1 MSIPESA
8 RKELKKSL
16 TKADKACRAIES
28 ALKISLDDE
37 RVEFGISTFED
48 CSEEVTIT
56 ACLYVP
62 SWDVERTYHIGSYSQ
77 CYVPGPEEIM
87 QGALVLLSLFVL
99 DHLISTTT
107 QADIMRSFGYVK
119 ESRNA

>member
-16 TKADKACRAIES
+16 KKADKACLAIES

-37 RVEFGISTFED
+37 NIEFGISTFED

-62 SWDVERTYHIGSYSQ
+62 SWDVERTYTIGSYSQ

-87 QGALVLLSLFVL
+87 QGALVLLSMFVI
-99 DHLISTTT
+99 DHMISNDM
-107 QADIMRSFGYVK
+107 QAEILRSFGYVK

>member
-8 RKELKKSL
+8 RKELNKSL
-16 TKADKACRAIES
+16 KKADKACRAVES

-37 RVEFGISTFED
+37 MIEFGISTFED
-48 CSEEVTIT
+48 CSEEITIT

-62 SWDVERTYHIGSYSQ
+62 SWDVERNYTIGSYSQ

-99 DHLISTTT
+99 DHMISTDT
-107 QADIMRSFGYVK
+107 QADILRSFGYVK

>member
-8 RKELKKSL
+8 RKELNKSL
-16 TKADKACRAIES
+16 KKADKACRAIES

-37 RVEFGISTFED
+37 NIEFGISTFED
-48 CSEEVTIT
+48 CSEEITLT

-62 SWDVERTYHIGSYSQ
+62 SWDVERTYRIGSYSQ
-77 CYVPGPEEIM
+77 CYVPEVSEIM
-87 QGALVLLSLFVL
+87 EGALVLLSLFVL
-99 DHLISTTT
+99 DHMISTTA
-107 QADIMRSFGYVK
+107 QADILRSFGYVK

>member
-1 MSIPESA
+1 MSIPESS
-8 RKELKKSL
+8 RKELRKSL
-16 TKADKACRAIES
+16 TKADRACRAIES

-62 SWDVERTYHIGSYSQ
+62 SWDVERTYTIGTYSQ
-77 CYVPGPEEIM
+77 CYVPEVNEIM
-87 QGALVLLSLFVL
+87 EGALVLLSLFVL
-99 DHLISTTT
+99 DHMISTTM

>member
-8 RKELKKSL
+8 RKELKQSL
-16 TKADKACRAIES
+16 KKADKACRAIES

-37 RVEFGISTFED
+37 RIEFGISTFED
-48 CSEEVTIT
+48 CSEEITIT

-62 SWDVERTYHIGSYSQ
+62 SWDVERTYTIGSYTQ

-87 QGALVLLSLFVL
+87 QGALVLLSMFVL
-99 DHLISTTT
+99 DHMISTTM
-107 QADIMRSFGYVK
+107 QADILRSFGYVK

>member
-16 TKADKACRAIES
+16 KNADKACRAIES

-37 RVEFGISTFED
+37 MIEFGISTFED
-48 CSEEVTIT
+48 CSEEITIT

-62 SWDVERTYHIGSYSQ
+62 SWDVERTYTIGSYSQ

-87 QGALVLLSLFVL
+87 QGALVLLSMFVI
-99 DHLISTTT
+99 DHMISSDM
-107 QADIMRSFGYVK
+107 QASFMSALGYVREK
-119 ESRNA
+119 

>member
-1 MSIPESA
+1 MSIPESS
-8 RKELKKSL
+8 RKELKMSL
-16 TKADKACRAIES
+16 KKADKACRAIES

-37 RVEFGISTFED
+37 MIEFGINTFED

-62 SWDVERTYHIGSYSQ
+62 SWDVERTYTIGSYSQ

-87 QGALVLLSLFVL
+87 QGALILLSMFVL
-99 DHLISTTT
+99 DHMISTTM
-107 QADIMRSFGYVK
+107 QADILRSFGYVK

>member
-1 MSIPESA
+1 MSIPESS
-8 RKELKKSL
+8 RKELRKSL
-16 TKADKACRAIES
+16 TKADRACRAVEQ

-48 CSEEVTIT
+48 CSGEITLT

-62 SWDVERTYHIGSYSQ
+62 SWDVERTYRIGSYSQ

-99 DHLISTTT
+99 DHLISTSM
-107 QADIMRSFGYVK
+107 QEDILRSFGYVK
-119 ESRNA
+119 ESRHA

>member
-16 TKADKACRAIES
+16 KKADKACLAIES

-37 RVEFGISTFED
+37 MIEFGISTFED
-48 CSEEVTIT
+48 CSEEITIT

-62 SWDVERTYHIGSYSQ
+62 SWDVERTYTIGSYSQ
-77 CYVPGPEEIM
+77 CYVPEVNEIM

-99 DHLISTTT
+99 DHMISTDT
-107 QADIMRSFGYVK
+107 QASIMRSFGYVR

>member
-1 MSIPESA
+1 MSIPESS

-16 TKADKACRAIES
+16 KKADKACRAIES

-37 RVEFGISTFED
+37 MIEFCVNSFED

-62 SWDVERTYHIGSYSQ
+62 SWDVERTYTIGSYSQ

-99 DHLISTTT
+99 DHMISNDV
-107 QADIMRSFGYVK
+107 QKSLLSALGYVREK
-119 ESRNA
+119 

>member
-16 TKADKACRAIES
+16 TKADRACRAIES

-37 RVEFGISTFED
+37 RIEFGISTFED
-48 CSEEVTIT
+48 CSEEITIT

-62 SWDVERTYHIGSYSQ
+62 SWDVERTYNIGSYSQ

-99 DHLISTTT
+99 DHMISTSM
-107 QADIMRSFGYVK
+107 QEDILRSFGYVK

>member
-48 CSEEVTIT
+48 CSEEITIT

-62 SWDVERTYHIGSYSQ
+62 SWDVERTYTIGSYSQ

-87 QGALVLLSLFVL
+87 QGALVLLSMFVL
-99 DHLISTTT
+99 DHMIPGDL
-107 QADIMRSFGYVK
+107 QAEILRSFGYVK
-119 ESRNA
+119 ESRHA

>member
-8 RKELKKSL
+8 RKELKQSL
-16 TKADKACRAIES
+16 KKADKACRAIES

-37 RVEFGISTFED
+37 RIEFGISTFED
-48 CSEEVTIT
+48 CSEEITLT

-62 SWDVERTYHIGSYSQ
+62 SWDVERTYTIGIYSQ

-99 DHLISTTT
+99 DHMISTTM
-107 QADIMRSFGYVK
+107 QADILRSFGYVK
-119 ESRNA
+119 ESHNA

>member
-16 TKADKACRAIES
+16 RKADKACRDIES

-37 RVEFGISTFED
+37 MIEFGISTFED

-62 SWDVERTYHIGSYSQ
+62 SWDVERTYTIGSYSQ

-87 QGALVLLSLFVL
+87 QGALVLLSMFVI
-99 DHLISTTT
+99 DHMISNDM
-107 QADIMRSFGYVK
+107 QASFMSALGYVR
-119 ESRNA
+119 ESRHA

>member
-16 TKADKACRAIES
+16 KNADKACRAIET

-48 CSEEVTIT
+48 CSGEIT
-56 ACLYVP
+56 LTDCLYVP
-62 SWDVERTYHIGSYSQ
+62 SWDVERTYKIGSYSQ
-77 CYVPGPEEIM
+77 CYVPEVNEIM
-87 QGALVLLSLFVL
+87 EGALVLLSLFVL
-99 DHLISTTT
+99 DHMISNDT
-107 QADIMRSFGYVK
+107 QASILRSFGYVREK
-119 ESRNA
+119 

>member
-8 RKELKKSL
+8 RKELNKSL
-16 TKADKACRAIES
+16 KKADKACRAVES

-37 RVEFGISTFED
+37 NIEFGISTFED
-48 CSEEVTIT
+48 CSEEITIT

-62 SWDVERTYHIGSYSQ
+62 SWDVERNYTIGSYSQ

-99 DHLISTTT
+99 DHMISTDT
-107 QADIMRSFGYVK
+107 QADILRSFGYVK

>member
-1 MSIPESA
+1 MSIPESS

-16 TKADKACRAIES
+16 KKADKACLAIES

-62 SWDVERTYHIGSYSQ
+62 SWDVERTYTIGSYSQ

-87 QGALVLLSLFVL
+87 QGALVLLSMFVL
-99 DHLISTTT
+99 DHMISSDM
-107 QADIMRSFGYVK
+107 QASFMSALGYVREK
-119 ESRNA
+119 

>member
-8 RKELKKSL
+8 RKELNKSL
-16 TKADKACRAIES
+16 KKADKACRAIES

-37 RVEFGISTFED
+37 NIEFGISTFED
-48 CSEEVTIT
+48 CSEEITLT

-62 SWDVERTYHIGSYSQ
+62 SWDVERNYTIGSYSQ

-87 QGALVLLSLFVL
+87 QGALVLLSMFVL
-99 DHLISTTT
+99 DHMISMTA
-107 QADIMRSFGYVK
+107 QADILRSFGYVK

>member
-16 TKADKACRAIES
+16 KKADKACRAIES

-37 RVEFGISTFED
+37 MIEFGINTFED
-48 CSEEVTIT
+48 CSEEITLT

-62 SWDVERTYHIGSYSQ
+62 SWDVERTYTIGSYSQ

-99 DHLISTTT
+99 DHMISITM
-107 QADIMRSFGYVK
+107 QADILRSFGYVK

>member
-8 RKELKKSL
+8 RKELKQSL
-16 TKADKACRAIES
+16 KKADKACRAIES

-37 RVEFGISTFED
+37 MIEFGINTFED

-62 SWDVERTYHIGSYSQ
+62 SWDVERTYRIGSYSQ
-77 CYVPGPEEIM
+77 CYVPEVSEIM
-87 QGALVLLSLFVL
+87 EGALVLLSIFVL
-99 DHLISTTT
+99 DHMISTTA
-107 QADIMRSFGYVK
+107 QADILRSFGYVK
-119 ESRNA
+119 EQ

>member
-16 TKADKACRAIES
+16 KKADKACLAIES

-37 RVEFGISTFED
+37 RIEFGINTFED
-48 CSEEVTIT
+48 CSEEITLT
-56 ACLYVP
+56 ACLYIP
-62 SWDVERTYHIGSYSQ
+62 SWDVERTYTIGSYSQ
-77 CYVPGPEEIM
+77 CYVPEVCEIM
-87 QGALVLLSLFVL
+87 EGALVLLSMFVL
-99 DHLISTTT
+99 DHMISTTM
-107 QADIMRSFGYVK
+107 QADILRSFGYVK

>member
-16 TKADKACRAIES
+16 RKADRACRAIES

-37 RVEFGISTFED
+37 MIEFGISTFED

-62 SWDVERTYHIGSYSQ
+62 SWDVERTYTIGSYSQ
-77 CYVPGPEEIM
+77 CYVPEVNEIM
-87 QGALVLLSLFVL
+87 EGALVLLSLFVL
-99 DHLISTTT
+99 DHMISSDT
-107 QADIMRSFGYVK
+107 QASIMRSFGYVR
-119 ESRNA
+119 ESRHA